1 MSLLN
6 LLEEFIMF
14 EKIRKMKNKK
24 GFTLVEL
31 IVVLVILA
39 ILAAMLIPAL
49 TGYIDKAREQSLI
62 TEGSLVLTAAQATVS
77 EAYGTGDLK
86 VGTGDLKVGTDGA
99 ITVTNKA
106 ALASQINQLAE
117 LKTGASWKFDVVL
130 GSETNYKSI
139 KIQNLIYS
147 DGKNSIAYNVTSNWG
162 STQKG
167 VALKDAQPV
176 ITPILD
182 STGK

>member
-1 MSLLN
+1 
-6 LLEEFIMF
+6 MF

-24 GFTLVEL
+24 GFTLVGL

-39 ILAAMLIPAL
+39 ALLIPAL

-62 TEGSLVLTAAQATVS
+62 SEGSLVLTAAQATVS

-86 VGTGDLKVGTDGA
+86 VGTDGA
-99 ITVTNKA
+99 ITVTNKS

-117 LKTGASWKFDVVL
+117 LKAGASWKFDVVV

-139 KIQNLIYS
+139 KIKNLIYS
-147 DGKNSIAYNVTSNWG
+147 DSKNSIAYNFESNWG

-167 VALKDAQPV
+167 VALDKAQPV